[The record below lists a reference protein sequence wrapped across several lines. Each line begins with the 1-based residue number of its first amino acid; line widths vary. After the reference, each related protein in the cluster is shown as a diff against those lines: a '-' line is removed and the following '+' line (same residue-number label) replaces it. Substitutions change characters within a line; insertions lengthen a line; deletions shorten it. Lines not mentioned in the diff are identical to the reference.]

1 MGLDDWIDILNRHP
15 VPAHPQEYEW
25 TFVLQIE

>member
-1 MGLDDWIDILNRHP
+1 MGWMTGLTFSTGIRFRE
-15 VPAHPQEYEW
+15 HPQEYEW